1 MAFSDTALAA
11 YTKRKYS
18 ADFIENSMTSVSDSI
33 LKKVTKQTDGS
44 GEQFSWMVDNDDSF
58 VVAGDFGT
66 AQGAATANA
75 NTVGLKF
82 LSDWNVLSGV
92 AQVPSTIINKTRN
105 SDGAWQNA
113 VDVALKKAINSFA
126 HANAVLL
133 QGYGWGE
140 ISTIAN
146 VSGSTF
152 QPTELSDITKY
163 VKGMPIVF
171 SQSLHGHVLR
181 SSTVL
186 YVTAVSYV
194 EGSELVTLNA
204 TLASVGA
211 ANGDTAFIA
220 GCRDNN
226 ASPSRIANLGLGVWF
241 PNQISGQDLSDAAN
255 VTILGQSRA
264 SNSRY
269 YGMFIDATGGG
280 SALSAC
286 QDFVQECATIG
297 NATHVEMF
305 CSKAVYRGIAKDI
318 QNSVRY
324 NDNGLSK
331 TVGTS
336 RLQFYGDGTCDGF
349 LNVSRTTNDKQIW
362 GFQPGSVVLKSIGA
376 APHIDAEEG
385 LQMVKQ
391 ATAQGYEWRWLQQA
405 LLQFKN
411 TAVGGRIQLK

>member
-1 MAFSDTALAA
+1 MAFSDAALAA

-18 ADFIENSMTSVSDSI
+18 PDYIENSMTSVSDST
-33 LKKVTKQTDGS
+33 LKAIKKQTDGS
-44 GEQFSWMVDNDDSF
+44 GEQFSWLVDNDDSF
-58 VVAGDFGT
+58 VAAGDFTT
-66 AQGAATANA
+66 AQAAAAANA

-105 SDGAWQNA
+105 NDGAWQQAVSVA
-113 VDVALKKAINSFA
+113 VDKAINSFA

-140 ISTIAN
+140 ISTISG

-152 QPTELSDITKY
+152 VPTEPSDITKY
-163 VKGMPIVF
+163 VRGMPVVF
-171 SQSLHGHVLR
+171 SQTLHANVLR
-181 SSTVL
+181 STTVL

-194 EGSELVTLNA
+194 EGSELVTLSG
-204 TLASVGA
+204 TLASVSA
-211 ANGDTAFIA
+211 VNGDTCFIA

-226 ASPSRIANLGLGVWF
+226 ASPSRIANAGLGVWF
-241 PNQISGQDLSDAAN
+241 PNQISGQDLSDAT
-255 VTILGQSRA
+255 VTTLLGQSRT

-269 YGMFIDATGGG
+269 YGNFIDGTGGG
-280 SALSAC
+280 SALSMI

-297 NATHVEMF
+297 NATDVELF
-305 CSKAVYRGIAKDI
+305 ASKAVYRGIAKDV

-324 NDNGLSK
+324 NDNPSSK
-331 TVGTS
+331 TVGTT
-336 RLQFYGDGTCDGF
+336 RLQVFADGRCTAH

-362 GFQPGSVVLKSIGA
+362 GFVPSTVVLKSIGN